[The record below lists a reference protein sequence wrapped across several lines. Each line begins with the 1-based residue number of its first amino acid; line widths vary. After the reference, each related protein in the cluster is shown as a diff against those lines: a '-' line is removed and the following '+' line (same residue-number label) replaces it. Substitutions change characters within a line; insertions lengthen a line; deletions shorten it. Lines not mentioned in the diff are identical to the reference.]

1 MEFRLLGPVEVRGDD
16 GERVPLGGRRPRAL
30 LALLLLNANRPVAT
44 DRLIDAVWGEAPPA
58 SVRGALQVH
67 VHALRKALGRD
78 RIVTEPPG
86 YLARVEE
93 GELDAD
99 RFARLVEAGSF
110 AEALTLWRGPALADL
125 ASEDFAR
132 ADAARLDEAR
142 LSAQEAHIAAE
153 LDAGRHDALAGELEA
168 LVAAHPHRERLR
180 AQQMLALYR
189 AGRQTDALAAYRDA
203 RAALDELGLEPSGEL
218 RSLEQRILRQ
228 DPDLLPAAAAP
239 PVTALPGTLPAART
253 PLVGRD
259 LEVAAV
265 RALLGRPEI
274 RLLTLTGPG
283 GTGKTR
289 LAIAAAE
296 GADQA
301 LFVDLSAVADPGLVL
316 PTVARALGAEEAPR
330 RTDLETVLEALDG
343 GPGLLVLDNF
353 EQVLGAAA
361 QVAELVDSAR
371 GLRVLVTSRS
381 PLRVAVEHVYAV
393 PPLAVPEPGDETAAG
408 IGRVGS
414 VRLYAD
420 RARATCP
427 GFEVTDENAAAVAR
441 VCRALDGLPLALELA
456 AARVRTLGP
465 EGLAD
470 RLGHRLSLLSRGARD
485 LPERQRSLRATL
497 DWSVQLLDEDAR
509 GVLAALGAFNGG
521 ASLGALEA
529 VADDGLDVPGALEDL
544 LDAALVT
551 RLDTAGAPRF
561 GMLETVREYTGEL
574 LAASGNEREVR
585 DRHLDW
591 LLTLVEGDTLLRH
604 RVMDASWL
612 DRIELEHDNVRAGFA
627 HAEAIGDVERELR
640 LATAMRYFWRVRGY
654 VEEARHRLERGVEL
668 SDRVDDALRARTLAE
683 AGVTAFA
690 AADPERSREL
700 WLEAL
705 PLFERLDDRREAA
718 RALMEIGATWH
729 AEGDLDRA
737 VEYYESS
744 RQALADVDENATGVV
759 LANLGAVYHALGE
772 LDRAEEA
779 TAEALAIAERIA
791 DEDGLAVTS
800 LNLSAI
806 DLERGD
812 LSSAARH
819 VRVALDKAQRLAYRE
834 VTAYALGITGVIAIR
849 SGRPEHAAVLGG
861 AFLGL
866 FREMGTDPQ
875 PEEAERHASMLA
887 LAAEQLEIA
896 DAVERGKG
904 LQTEDAV
911 ALAREVLDAVP
922 V

>member
-16 GERVPLGGRRPRAL
+16 GERVSLGGRRPRAL
-30 LALLLLNANRPVAT
+30 LAVLLLNANRPVAT

-78 RIVTEPPG
+78 RIVTQPPG
-86 YLARVEE
+86 YLVRVEE
-93 GELDAD
+93 GELDVD

-142 LSAQEAHIAAE
+142 LSAQEARIAAE

-189 AGRQTDALAAYRDA
+189 AGRQTDALGAYRGA
-203 RAALDELGLEPSGEL
+203 RAALDELGLEPSAEL

-228 DPDLLPAAAAP
+228 DPELLPAATAP
-239 PVTALPGTLPAART
+239 RDTALPGTPPGART

-296 GADQA
+296 GAGHA
-301 LFVDLSAVADPGLVL
+301 LFVDLSAVAEPGLVL
-316 PTVARALGAEEAPR
+316 PTVARALGADEAPG
-330 RTDLETVLEALDG
+330 RTDLETVVEALDG
-343 GPGLLVLDNF
+343 GPGLVVLDNF

-361 QVAELVDSAR
+361 QIADLVDSAP

-381 PLRVAVEHVYAV
+381 PLRVAAEHVYAV

-408 IGRVGS
+408 ICRVGS

-420 RARATCP
+420 RARATDP

-470 RLGHRLSLLSRGARD
+470 RLGKRLSLLSRGARD

-497 DWSVQLLDEDAR
+497 DWSAQLLDEDAR

-521 ASLGALEA
+521 ASLEALEA
-529 VADDGLDVPGALEDL
+529 VADDVDVAGALDDL

-551 RLDTAGAPRF
+551 RSGTAGAPRF
-561 GMLETVREYTGEL
+561 GTLETVREYAGEL
-574 LAASGNEREVR
+574 LGASGKERGVR

-591 LLTLVEGDTLLRH
+591 LLALVEGDTLLRH

-612 DRIELEHDNVRAGFA
+612 ARVELEHDNIRAGLA
-627 HAEAIGDVERELR
+627 HAEATGDVERELR

-654 VEEARHRLERGVEL
+654 VEEARHRLERGVAL
-668 SDRVDDALRARTLAE
+668 SDGVDDVLRARTLAE

-705 PLFERLDDRREAA
+705 PLFEQLDDRREAG

-772 LDRAEEA
+772 LDRAEAA
-779 TAEALAIAERIA
+779 TAEALALAERID
-791 DEDGLAVTS
+791 DEDGVAVSS
-800 LNLSAI
+800 LNLSGI
-806 DLERGD
+806 DLDRGD

-834 VTAYALGITGVIAIR
+834 VTAYALGITGVIAICT
-849 SGRPEHAAVLGG
+849 GRPEHAAVLGG
-861 AFLGL
+861 AFLEL
-866 FREMGTDPQ
+866 FRAMGTDPQ

-887 LAAEQLEIA
+887 LAGEQIDIA
-896 DAVERGKG
+896 DAVEQGQALG
-904 LQTEDAV
+904 TEDAV